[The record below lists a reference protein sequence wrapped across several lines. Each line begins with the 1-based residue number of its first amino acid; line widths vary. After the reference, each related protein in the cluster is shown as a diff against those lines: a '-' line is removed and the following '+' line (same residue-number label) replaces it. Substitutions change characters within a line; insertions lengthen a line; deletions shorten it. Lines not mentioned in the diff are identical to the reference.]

1 MLGIGRHTDYA
12 ARLVLHLA
20 SLAENTQV
28 TIAEIADERML
39 PVAFVRRLI
48 GPLSSAGI
56 LATVVGAKGGV
67 RLGRPAS
74 EITLLDL
81 VNAME
86 GGITLNHCV
95 GNEHTC
101 PLSSHCPVQSAW
113 AGATRSLE
121 DNLASVTFEAL
132 AHGAEGHVQAHRER
146 HSSHS
151 KSSTLKGGRHVGV

>member
-1 MLGIGRHTDYA
+1 MIGIGRHTDYA

-28 TIAEIADERML
+28 TIAEIAEERML

-48 GPLSSAGI
+48 GPLSDAGI
-56 LATVVGAKGGV
+56 LATVVGAKGGI

-86 GGITLNHCV
+86 GGITINHCV
-95 GNEHTC
+95 GNEHSC

-113 AGATRSLE
+113 AGATRTLE
-121 DNLASVTFEAL
+121 ENLASVTFEAL
-132 AHGAEGHVQAHRER
+132 ANGAEGHVKAHQER
-146 HSSHS
+146 HDSA
-151 KSSTLKGGRHVGV
+151 TTPVLKGGRHADA

>member
-1 MLGIGRHTDYA
+1 MIGIGRHTDYA

-28 TIAEIADERML
+28 TIAEIAEERML

-56 LATVVGAKGGV
+56 LTTVVGAKGGV
-67 RLGRPAS
+67 RLGRHPS

-121 DNLASVTFEAL
+121 ESLASVTFEAL
-132 AHGAEGHVQAHRER
+132 AHGAEGHAQAHQER
-146 HSSHS
+146 HDLLA
-151 KSSTLKGGRHVGV
+151 KVPTQKGRRHARV